1 MIMLKRIFLSAAF
14 ATCAAVFS
22 ACAGLAS
29 PAEPVVKEAK
39 NEKNIIDV
47 EYRDL
52 PGDYWNLLQ
61 REGEK
66 WNFNFRPYD
75 SQFAEILWSDSQL
88 QRNVVLGADLEGKQ
102 PSALYVSFNDDGFTL
117 LLFAAEPGTAES
129 LEKGSSRPGSIFECF
144 FMPGDADSQKFD
156 HYYQFMCQAVKP
168 CISGVFPWL
177 MEDESFRSVE
187 GMMTAESHTLAHGNI
202 IKVFVPW
209 DPLFDR
215 LPFLG
220 GKRDNIWRLSVIRW
234 ASSGGQTWG
243 GTVHQQGK
251 AGYMRFPEFTGD
263 MKTRIMKN
271 LLIRGWDAYKNYLRS
286 AQLQPDILPV
296 NSTQHYLRDL
306 EKNPHTDV
314 IFAENIPFRKA
325 VIDPMIAEIDAYGK
339 TIAGF
344 EKLSM
349 DEQIRFYQTV
359 APKLFNTKYI
369 MQKAYGA
376 WQEEQIFGKE
386 K

>member
-1 MIMLKRIFLSAAF
+1 
-14 ATCAAVFS
+14 
-22 ACAGLAS
+22 
-29 PAEPVVKEAK
+29 
-39 NEKNIIDV
+39 
-47 EYRDL
+47 
-52 PGDYWNLLQ
+52 
-61 REGEK
+61 
-66 WNFNFRPYD
+66 
-75 SQFAEILWSDSQL
+75 
-88 QRNVVLGADLEGKQ
+88 
-102 PSALYVSFNDDGFTL
+102 
-117 LLFAAEPGTAES
+117 
-129 LEKGSSRPGSIFECF
+129 
-144 FMPGDADSQKFD
+144 
-156 HYYQFMCQAVKP
+156 
-168 CISGVFPWL
+168 
-177 MEDESFRSVE
+177 
-187 GMMTAESHTLAHGNI
+187 
-202 IKVFVPW
+202 
-209 DPLFDR
+209 
-215 LPFLG
+215 
-220 GKRDNIWRLSVIRW
+220 
-234 ASSGGQTWG
+234 
-243 GTVHQQGK
+243 
-251 AGYMRFPEFTGD
+251 MRFPEFTGD